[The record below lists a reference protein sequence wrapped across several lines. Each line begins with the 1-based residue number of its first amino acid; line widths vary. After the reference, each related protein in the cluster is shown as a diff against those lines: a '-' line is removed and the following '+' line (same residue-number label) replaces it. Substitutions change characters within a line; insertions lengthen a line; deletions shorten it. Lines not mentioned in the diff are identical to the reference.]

1 MSADDPNALIPTS
14 QVRAR
19 YGGVSHMWVERR
31 LKDDPDFPRP
41 LYIAKR
47 RFWRLVELS
56 AWERSVA
63 ARRQPI
69 AA

>member
-1 MSADDPNALIPTS
+1 MSADDPNALIPTA

-47 RFWRLVELS
+47 RFWRLGELA

-63 ARRQPI
+63 ARREPI

>member
-14 QVRAR
+14 QLRAR

-31 LKDDPDFPRP
+31 LKDDSDFPRP

-47 RFWRLVELS
+47 RFWRLAELA